1 MTQSSFRPIL
11 WTPDGLELLDQRL
24 LPAKKEYLKIST
36 IDETII
42 AIREMAVRGAPAI
55 AITGMFGL
63 VLFARSKTGILE
75 KKVVESAIENVLSSR
90 PTAVNLS
97 FALTE
102 AKRRA
107 ETLKTYEDLTKV
119 WESYALEILEIDY
132 KSNLSLGNFGAKLFD
147 PNKSEFHIITH
158 CNTGALATAGH
169 GTALGVIRSLRD
181 MGKKVV
187 VYADET
193 RPFLQGSRLTAFE
206 MMEEGIECYII
217 TDGMSGWL
225 METKQIDAVL
235 VGCDRVAKN
244 GDTAN
249 KIGTYN
255 LALVAKA
262 HSVPF
267 YVCAT
272 KDSFDLNLS
281 TGKDIPIE
289 MRREEEVILYDF
301 LKDKSGNFLIPEGK
315 TAPKGA
321 RALNP
326 SFDITKNHLITSFIT
341 EFGSFPPNEIFER
354 LNSI

>member
-1 MTQSSFRPIL
+1 MTQSTLRPIL
-11 WTPDGLELLDQRL
+11 WNSDQMELLDQRL
-24 LPAKKEYLKIST
+24 LPAKKEYLKIKT
-36 IDETII
+36 IDETIS
-42 AIREMAVRGAPAI
+42 AIRDMAVRGAPAI

-63 VLFARSKTGILE
+63 VLFSKSKSGDLDRRI
-75 KKVVESAIENVLSSR
+75 VESAIEQMFQSR

-97 FALTE
+97 FALEE

-107 ETLKTYEDLTKV
+107 EGAKSYERLTEI
-119 WESYALEILEIDY
+119 WETYALEMLENDF
-132 KSNLSLGNFGAKLFD
+132 KSNLSLGNYGAKLFD
-147 PNKSEFHIITH
+147 ANQSEFHIITH

-225 METKQIDAVL
+225 MDTKKIDAVL

-255 LALVAKA
+255 LALAAKA

-289 MRREEEVILYDF
+289 MRREEEVLLYDF
-301 LKDKSGNFLIPEGK
+301 LKDRTGNFLIPEGK

-326 SFDITKNHLITSFIT
+326 SFDVTKFHLITSFVT
-341 EFGSFPPNEIFER
+341 EFGSFAPNEISDR